1 MSRRRGP
8 NPPGAFRSRACVRIW
23 PKALDRGTSEVG
35 HRFAPTPTAP
45 TRGTTAPTQHRPPL
59 HRRSGLANVRK
70 AFGAIWG
77 TEELIT
83 SMDAVVIWRPWWA
96 APEGERWMPRTEG
109 LHLDQNPFSKPQKDC
124 IQGMVPL
131 IDVTEDVGGLQV
143 VPRSHSDEAKVGFR
157 ERHPEMDGI
166 GDWCMLKPWDGDG
179 KGSMLLCA
187 EKGDLILWDSRT
199 IHGGIV
205 RKGKQ
210 GGATDEA
217 PDLARMTCTV
227 AMTPREWASEEVQQA
242 RREGQAAGLSFNHCP
257 HEAGES
263 SGTIHAKRRE
273 GFREYEL
280 TDAQS
285 EVL

>member
-187 EKGDLILWDSRT
+187 EKGDLILWDRWVVV
-199 IHGGIV
+199 I
-205 RKGKQ
+205 
-210 GGATDEA
+210 
-217 PDLARMTCTV
+217 
-227 AMTPREWASEEVQQA
+227 
-242 RREGQAAGLSFNHCP
+242 
-257 HEAGES
+257 
-263 SGTIHAKRRE
+263 SG
-273 GFREYEL
+273 
-280 TDAQS
+280 
-285 EVL
+285 